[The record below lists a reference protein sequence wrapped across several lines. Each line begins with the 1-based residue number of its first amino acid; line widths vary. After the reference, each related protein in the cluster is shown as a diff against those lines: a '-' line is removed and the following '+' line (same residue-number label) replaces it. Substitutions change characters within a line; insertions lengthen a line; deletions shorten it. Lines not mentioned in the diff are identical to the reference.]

1 MEKETKRSLL
11 LITFGVVLFA
21 LLMHFPTVIKTIQR
35 GIALIL
41 PIIIG
46 LILAFVLNVPMKMF
60 EQLFTKIK
68 KEISEVRKNAG
79 NRSKLIC
86 DNGLHRSFDWNC
98 IHDVCTR
105 TCNFRKKYL
114 YCFYGKYTKM
124 AVMASE

>member
-21 LLMHFPTVIKTIQR
+21 LLMHFPTVIKTVQR

-41 PIIIG
+41 PIIVG

-68 KEISEVRKNAG
+68 KMNEKRKQ
-79 NRSKLIC
+79 
-86 DNGLHRSFDWNC
+86 
-98 IHDVCTR
+98 
-105 TCNFRKKYL
+105 
-114 YCFYGKYTKM
+114 
-124 AVMASE
+124 

>member
-1 MEKETKRSLL
+1 M
-11 LITFGVVLFA
+11 
-21 LLMHFPTVIKTIQR
+21 
-35 GIALIL
+35 
-41 PIIIG
+41 
-46 LILAFVLNVPMKMF
+46 N
-60 EQLFTKIK
+60 K

>member
-60 EQLFTKIK
+60 EQLFTKMK
-68 KEISEVRKNAG
+68 KKYPKLEKNAG

>member
-41 PIIIG
+41 PIIVG

-60 EQLFTKIK
+60 
-68 KEISEVRKNAG
+68 
-79 NRSKLIC
+79 
-86 DNGLHRSFDWNC
+86 
-98 IHDVCTR
+98 
-105 TCNFRKKYL
+105 
-114 YCFYGKYTKM
+114 
-124 AVMASE
+124 

>member
-41 PIIIG
+41 PIIVG

-68 KEISEVRKNAG
+68 KKYPKSRNNSHPTTV
-79 NRSKLIC
+79 L
-86 DNGLHRSFDWNC
+86 LHASAAAML
-98 IHDVCTR
+98 TE
-105 TCNFRKKYL
+105 KK
-114 YCFYGKYTKM
+114 TKKPN
-124 AVMASE
+124 

>member
-41 PIIIG
+41 PIIVG

-68 KEISEVRKNAG
+68 KKYP
-79 NRSKLIC
+79 KLEKMPVTGVSLFATMACIVLLIGIVYTMFVP
-86 DNGLHRSFDWNC
+86 GLVTSVKS
-98 IHDVCTR
+98 I
-105 TCNFRKKYL
+105 
-114 YCFYGKYTKM
+114 
-124 AVMASE
+124 

>member
-41 PIIIG
+41 PIIVG

-68 KEISEVRKNAG
+68 KKYP
-79 NRSKLIC
+79 KLEKMPVT
-86 DNGLHRSFDWNC
+86 GLSLFATMAC
-98 IHDVCTR
+98 IVLLIVCTR